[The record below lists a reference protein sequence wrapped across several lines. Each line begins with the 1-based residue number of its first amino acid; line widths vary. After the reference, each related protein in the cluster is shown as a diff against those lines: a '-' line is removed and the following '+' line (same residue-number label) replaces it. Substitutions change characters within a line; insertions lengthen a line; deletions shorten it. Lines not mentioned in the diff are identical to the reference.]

1 MWKGAVQL
9 GRIGGIW
16 GAKKVHFS
24 SSCSLVTGR
33 RAFPQCKAPGL
44 GGCHA
49 KRHLTA
55 VTRARMGHVFR
66 EHMQTEL
73 TFYRGVVWVRGA
85 QSRESKECCFKFH
98 ICQELGFVCK
108 GLTTDSP
115 STAVYN
121 NDSTRQRERKELDVK
136 YKLHPAI
143 TETVLKGEQES
154 ATAKCRDKH
163 VEGRGMLPKPT
174 RTNSLISKF

>member
-1 MWKGAVQL
+1 MCKGAVQL

-16 GAKKVHFS
+16 GAKKAHFS
-24 SSCSLVTGR
+24 SSCSLAAGR
-33 RAFPQCKAPGL
+33 SAFPQCKAPGL

-55 VTRARMGHVFR
+55 VTCAQMGHVSG

-85 QSRESKECCFKFH
+85 QSWESKECCFKFH
-98 ICQELGFVCK
+98 ICQELGFVCT

-115 STAVYN
+115 STSVYN
-121 NDSTRQRERKELDVK
+121 NESTRQRERKELD
-136 YKLHPAI
+136 LEIQTSPSHH
-143 TETVLKGEQES
+143 
-154 ATAKCRDKH
+154 RD
-163 VEGRGMLPKPT
+163 
-174 RTNSLISKF
+174 SS